1 MTIRRRPPAM
11 EPARSDPNQQIP
23 PRGTFDHPGLG
34 LEARD
39 HRTDRGRLVG
49 TCDGAVQCLAGA
61 VRDLSGRGLADRRS
75 GRRKTARCAGGGGI
89 GLLVRAR
96 LFRARALLDRQCLP
110 GRRAD
115 FCLAD
120 AVRGARPA
128 GLPCPIPGARLRA
141 GAPDLDAGC
150 LAGAGARDRAHGQRM
165 GTRLRVVGIPVEC
178 LRLRAVGAAGAGADG
193 VADRAVGHDLPGG
206 RDLCQPGGADRRV
219 FARPKALDRAGGGAV
234 AARGD
239 GCLRRS
245 AAGAAADRTDQG
257 QAAHHAA
264 EPAAGRQIQL
274 RRQGGGDAEIPC
286 AVRPRFGTA
295 IHRRA
300 RRADPDLAGIGV
312 PVLPDARG
320 RRDGADRRAAAEGHR
335 ADDRLG
341 ARPGRPPR
349 RPRQPCL
356 QLDISDRP

>member
-23 PRGTFDHPGLG
+23 PGGTFDHPGLG
-34 LEARD
+34 LEARH
-39 HRTDRGRLVG
+39 HRAGRRHAVG
-49 TCDGAVQCLAGA
+49 ACDGAVQCLAGA
-61 VRDLSGRGLADRRS
+61 VCNLSSRGLADRRS
-75 GRRKTARCAGGGGI
+75 GGRKKARRAGGGDV

-96 LFRARALLDRQCLP
+96 LFRARALLDRQRLS
-110 GRRAD
+110 GRCAD
-115 FCLAD
+115 LCLAD

-128 GLPCPIPGARLRA
+128 GLPCLIPGARLRA

-150 LAGAGARDRAHGQRM
+150 VAGAGARDRAHSQRM
-165 GTRLRVVGIPVEC
+165 AARLCAVGIPVEC
-178 LRLRAVGAAGAGADG
+178 LRLRAVGAPGAGADG

-234 AARGD
+234 AARSD
-239 GCLRRS
+239 GRLRRR
-245 AAGAAADRTDQG
+245 AAIAAADRIDQG

-312 PVLPDARG
+312 PVLPDPRG
-320 RRDGADRRAAAEGHR
+320 GRDGADRRAAAEGHR

-341 ARPGRPPR
+341 ARPGRTAR

-356 QLDISDRP
+356 QLDICDRP